1 MKKLDFRSFWSRYGT
16 LVILLCLVAA
26 VGLMSPGY
34 FFTPYNLVQ
43 VMLQSSITIMLG
55 LVELLAILTS
65 GIDLSVGST
74 VAVSGLAVAW
84 LLLHGFGILPAILIG
99 GVLVGL
105 AIGLINGTMIART
118 GLPPFIITL
127 GAMSIFRGI
136 ALIVSDGRPVYGL
149 PVAYSQYIAGWIG
162 PIPIPVIIAVALA
175 VIIHFVLTH
184 ARFGRNVYA
193 LGGNPTAAWLSGINV
208 KRHLAL
214 TYGLAGLIAGLI
226 GVVLTAR
233 LASAEPLA
241 GTGWEL
247 QGIAATV
254 IGGTSFFGGEGSV
267 FGTVMGALIMGVIV
281 NALNLLNIQSYYQQ
295 VVTGAVIILA
305 VLVNQYFRKGR
316 V

>member
-1 MKKLDFRSFWSRYGT
+1 
-16 LVILLCLVAA
+16 
-26 VGLMSPGY
+26 
-34 FFTPYNLVQ
+34 
-43 VMLQSSITIMLG
+43 
-55 LVELLAILTS
+55 
-65 GIDLSVGST
+65 
-74 VAVSGLAVAW
+74 
-84 LLLHGFGILPAILIG
+84 
-99 GVLVGL
+99 
-105 AIGLINGTMIART
+105 MIART

-127 GAMSIFRGI
+127 GAMSILRGL
-136 ALIVSDGRPVYGL
+136 ALITSDGRPVYGL
-149 PVAYSQYIAGWIG
+149 PAAYSQYIAGWIG

-175 VIIHFVLTH
+175 IIVHFVLTH
-184 ARFGRNVYA
+184 TRFGRNVYA

-241 GTGWEL
+241 GVGWEL